1 MPKGN
6 ALTCDQCHTA
16 TATQMNLKGMGY
28 AMRGTQETTCTQC
41 HEREEMPSYTKL
53 HDKHVKDK
61 KYDCSWCHS
70 FSRPERGLKMPPG
83 TTSPAA
89 PDIATTGSLDFG
101 SVKVKGWVT
110 TFIRCLG
117 IYPPVTIPQRRYQS
131 IDRPQS

>member
-1 MPKGN
+1 MIVFR
-6 ALTCDQCHTA
+6 
-16 TATQMNLKGMGY
+16 TQFSI
-28 AMRGTQETTCTQC
+28 AC
-41 HEREEMPSYTKL
+41 ERNSMHYVSCVDIL
-53 HDKHVKDK
+53 KDK
-61 KYDCSWCHS
+61 KYDCSWCHG